1 MRCVHLFTNALMR
14 KNRIVLLVI
23 FILLSVAAFRAMG
36 EGESHYSIDQTATVQ
51 QSFAQAGSDWSPI
64 IVTEGAASAAIA
76 NDALGGATSTS
87 SAATQ
92 HCGVGIGAREGLVR
106 YLHSS
111 VTPFE
116 RKTDGRWPIASI
128 TKLMTALVATDLGMM
143 DKPITLTDA
152 MIATEGDAGKFTAG
166 EVMSG
171 KDVLKGMLL
180 TSSNDAAEAFAQTYG
195 RDAFIRRM
203 NAKAQELRMFDT
215 HYVDPSGLSPM
226 NQSTSED
233 LYRLADYLYTN
244 HREILDTSRLK
255 TATLVDLHTHHKRT
269 IATINAF
276 AGKTLSATSG
286 RAIFIGGK
294 TGYITEAEGNGNL
307 LSIFTLNNQPFVTI
321 VLGSPDRFGE
331 TASLL
336 SCI

>member
-1 MRCVHLFTNALMR
+1 MR

-23 FILLSVAAFRAMG
+23 FVLLSIAAFKAMG
-36 EGESHYSIDQTATVQ
+36 EGGSHYSIDQTATVQ
-51 QSFAQAGSDWSPI
+51 QSFAEASADWSPI
-64 IVTEGAASAAIA
+64 IVTEGTASAAIA
-76 NDALGGATSTS
+76 RDTLAGTAPAS
-87 SAATQ
+87 SGSAQ
-92 HCGVGIGAREGLVR
+92 QCGVGIGAREGLVR

-111 VTPFE
+111 ATAFE
-116 RKTDGRWPIASI
+116 RKTNGRWPIASI
-128 TKLMTALVATDLGMM
+128 TKLMTALVAADLGML

-152 MIATEGDAGKFTAG
+152 MIATEGDAGKFVSG
-166 EVMSG
+166 EVMTG
-171 KDVLKGMLL
+171 NDVLKGMLL

-226 NQSTSED
+226 NQSTPED

-244 HREILDTSRLK
+244 HRDILDISRLK
-255 TATLVDLHTHHKRT
+255 TATLVDLHTHRKRT
-269 IATINAF
+269 VTTINTF
-276 AGKTLSATSG
+276 AGKTLSAASG
-286 RAIFIGGK
+286 RALFIGGK

-307 LSIFTLNNQPFVTI
+307 LSIFTVHNQPFITI

-331 TASLL
+331 TTSLL